1 MKKTIIVFLMA
12 TMMVMSACSTEEKI
26 ENEEQ
31 KVTAQQEEETKEEPE
46 VVAQQ
51 EEQTKEEPEADAQ
64 QEEETKEEPE
74 VVAQQE
80 EQTKEEESG
89 MNKRLLVSVEFIE
102 QDGEYVV
109 CKDKDGITYR
119 VKTENDRN
127 MVEGERL
134 KLEYDTAEVEELEEN
149 VLVIN
154 DGVLSPGKPLKSM
167 K

>member
-31 KVTAQQEEETKEEPE
+31 KVTAQQEEQTKEEPE
-46 VVAQQ
+46 VANQQ
-51 EEQTKEEPEADAQ
+51 EEQTKEEPEAD
-64 QEEETKEEPE
+64 
-74 VVAQQE
+74 VQQE

-109 CKDKDGITYR
+109 CKDKAGITYR
-119 VKTENDRN
+119 VKTENDMN

-167 K
+167 

>member
-1 MKKTIIVFLMA
+1 MKKTIIVLLMA

-31 KVTAQQEEETKEEPE
+31 KVTAQQEE
-46 VVAQQ
+46 
-51 EEQTKEEPEADAQ
+51 QTKED
-64 QEEETKEEPE
+64 
-74 VVAQQE
+74 
-80 EQTKEEESG
+80 ESG

-109 CKDKDGITYR
+109 CKDKDGISYR

-134 KLEYDTAEVEELEEN
+134 KLEYDTSEVEELEEN

>member
-1 MKKTIIVFLMA
+1 MA

-31 KVTAQQEEETKEEPE
+31 KVTAQQEE
-46 VVAQQ
+46 
-51 EEQTKEEPEADAQ
+51 QTKED
-64 QEEETKEEPE
+64 
-74 VVAQQE
+74 
-80 EQTKEEESG
+80 ESG

-109 CKDKDGITYR
+109 CKDKDGISYR

-134 KLEYDTAEVEELEEN
+134 KLEYDTSEVEELEEN